1 MLIWIFEVVLVFG
14 VGLSKVAKKFT
25 SNIGLETEN
34 RQCILCVN
42 ILHVFHF
49 MFTFL
54 AEAWGHSSYIV
65 HNVVYKLDTNLLKN
79 NLHNLLRWQHS
90 KLLELMLT
98 HAGDDQI

>member
-1 MLIWIFEVVLVFG
+1 M
-14 VGLSKVAKKFT
+14 K
-25 SNIGLETEN
+25 
-34 RQCILCVN
+34 
-42 ILHVFHF
+42 
-49 MFTFL
+49 FTFL